1 MHIENRG
8 LSKGDPMK
16 SSFNVHFFKMLY
28 MSILIALLSACT
40 EVKKREP
47 TLYLIPD
54 GYVGSLYIIF
64 NAPNG
69 QPPKYEGDSRVYE
82 IPPTGVLVTQM
93 DANEGWIE
101 SSRLQYFYVSNTG
114 NRTPISGDS
123 ASTEKVS
130 INAEK
135 TRTVYGGGLGHIEP
149 FYGCDVIFQDFTVGT
164 DAEQTDNKNL
174 FDIFD
179 AIKLKNSDGKFFD
192 DMCPNRKRSSPAVYL
207 IPENYKGTFYIV
219 YNAPKG
225 TSAKYENDV
234 PVFSI
239 PPSGLLVTQA
249 KNSAVWEENPPNWY
263 FYYINNKGDRTPI
276 KGRWHDDIENTSE
289 YRSSTQLTSFHANV
303 GEVVLAKKCSAH
315 AQLFAVGQVS
325 DIFDSQFQFDLR
337 EHLGAVLYEKVCTKE

>member
-1 MHIENRG
+1 
-8 LSKGDPMK
+8 MK

-47 TLYLIPD
+47 AIYLIPD

-101 SSRLQYFYVSNTG
+101 SSRLQYFYVSNAG

-192 DMCPNRKRSSPAVYL
+192 NMCPDRKRASPAVYL

-225 TSAKYENDV
+225 TPAKYENGV
-234 PVFSI
+234 PVFAI
-239 PPSGLLVTQA
+239 PPSGMLVTQA
-249 KNSAVWEENPPNWY
+249 KSSTVWEENPPNWH
-263 FYYINNKGDRTPI
+263 FYYVNNEGDRTPI
-276 KGRWHDDIENTSE
+276 EGRWSSDNVTEGLVTFHTSVGAFEPTKGCNARFQEFAIGTSE
-289 YRSSTQLTSFHANV
+289 EITKNTLYFDIY
-303 GEVVLAKKCSAH
+303 GEKGIKNMDKS
-315 AQLFAVGQVS
+315 
-325 DIFDSQFQFDLR
+325 IFK
-337 EHLGAVLYEKVCTKE
+337 GACFLY

>member
-1 MHIENRG
+1 MAYLN
-8 LSKGDPMK
+8 KGDSMK

-28 MSILIALLSACT
+28 MGILIALLSACT

-47 TLYLIPD
+47 AIYLIPD

-82 IPPTGVLVTQM
+82 IPPSGVLVTQM

-101 SSRLQYFYVSNTG
+101 SSRIQYFYVNDT
-114 NRTPISGDS
+114 NERTPISEHIT
-123 ASTEKVS
+123 STIHDTPENRKDKQ
-130 INAEK
+130 IIIF
-135 TRTVYGGGLGHIEP
+135 GGGLGEVEP
-149 FYGCDVIFQDFTVGT
+149 INNCQINDQSFAIGSKSDLLDS
-164 DAEQTDNKNL
+164 KNM

-192 DMCPNRKRSSPAVYL
+192 DMCPDRKRASPAVYL
-207 IPENYKGTFYIV
+207 IPENYKGTFYII

-225 TSAKYENDV
+225 TPAKYENGV
-234 PVFSI
+234 PVFAI
-239 PPSGLLVTQA
+239 PPSGILVTQA
-249 KNSAVWEENPPNWY
+249 KSSAVWEENPPNWH
-263 FYYINNKGDRTPI
+263 FYYVNNKSDRTPI

-289 YRSSTQLTSFHANV
+289 YRSSTQLTTFHANV
-303 GEVVLAKKCSAH
+303 GEVVLTKKCSAH

-337 EHLGAVLYEKVCTKE
+337 KHLGTVLYEKVCTKK